1 MENKLLKIFN
11 PEKANQLIQLGFK
24 YVTETVNG
32 YIVHSFFITEEL
44 MDYVNSKFDE
54 KDFFPG
60 NRLTF

>member
-32 YIVHSFFITEEL
+32 YIVHSFFVTEEL
-44 MDYVNSKFDE
+44 MDYVNSKFD
-54 KDFFPG
+54 
-60 NRLTF
+60 

>member
-24 YVTETVNG
+24 YVTETMNG
-32 YIVHSFFITEEL
+32 YIVHSFLVTDEL
-44 MDYVNSKFDE
+44 MDYVNSKFDG
-54 KDFFPG
+54 KDFFLC